1 MICPTCGNAAPE
13 GSAYCPVCG
22 SPETPHGTSG
32 VASEPSNWTPQ
43 VPPATGPS
51 PSTTPQPAMPNV
63 GGACPGCG
71 VRLQGAAFYCPACG
85 SSVAAGAPFPVA
97 PGSQGIKVC
106 RRCRRVGPAT
116 LITCPHCGGAMQ
128 SRGGAAAVVAV
139 VAVVGLCMLIGIAV
153 LAAILVPNFI
163 RARAQGQYTACTSNL
178 KNIATALEMWST
190 DHEGRYPTSLSQ
202 LVEGDSYLRTIPMC
216 PAAEAD
222 TYSRTY
228 RSSAHPDRF
237 TVECSGHNHGALGAG
252 PGYPQYSSTHG
263 LQDR

>member
-1 MICPTCGNAAPE
+1 MEPLASLPSPPIGRLRFRQPRGRLPPPLLSPSCRMSG
-13 GSAYCPVCG
+13 GPV
-22 SPETPHGTSG
+22 PG
-32 VASEPSNWTPQ
+32 VAS
-43 VPPATGPS
+43 GCRGR
-51 PSTTPQPAMPNV
+51 PSTV
-63 GGACPGCG
+63 
-71 VRLQGAAFYCPACG
+71 
-85 SSVAAGAPFPVA
+85 GAPFPVA